1 MADRQPRGRSV
12 LQVITRN
19 ARGGRV
25 RVRGLLGSP
34 PLAQWIERQA
44 LGSGRP
50 RGIAAVR
57 ASSATGVVRF
67 AGDADIVPWL
77 AGCVQ
82 AFGAGEPPRAKPAR
96 VAPVAALRPP
106 SPPTARRPLRRSA
119 ATAGGADHR
128 RPTAAAGRSAGE
140 PAAPPADVVDAWHA
154 LPLATVLAR
163 LVATPA
169 GLSEAEAAR
178 RLARDGPNRVRDV
191 AGRSDGEMLVDQFKS
206 VPVALLA
213 ASGAAAL
220 ASRAWPDAAAIGTVI
235 AANAG
240 IGFITERQAEQ
251 TVGSLR
257 KLTPRQA
264 RVLRGGREAQI
275 SSDDVVVGDVLLL
288 KPGAPVAADARVIEA
303 YRLSTNEAPL
313 TGESR
318 QVRKDAVNDLPPQA
332 AIGERHNMVFMG
344 TVISGGMGKAVVVA
358 TGERTMLGGIRRLAQ
373 ASEPPYT
380 RLQTELDGLGRNL
393 AIGAAGLCAGVFGL
407 GLLRG
412 RAAGPLLRSAVSL
425 GVAAIPEGLPTVAT
439 SLLAAGIRTLQ
450 KRNVFARKLD
460 AVENLGAVDVVC
472 FDKTGTLTENRM
484 RVGSLVIGEK
494 TVQAAAAPA
503 SLPEDWLLVAALNNE
518 LEPGENGALAG
529 SATELALVEFAQAQ
543 GADVAALRRRHS
555 LLTVKH
561 RSEHHPY
568 MVTLHG
574 PANRGLLLTV
584 KGRPQEVLSRCTRW
598 HDGRRVVELTAARR
612 RRLLELND
620 ELAAAGHRVL
630 AFAVRRQ
637 NGRQL
642 GKTRG
647 LTWLGLVG
655 LADPVRAGI
664 AESIA
669 RFKAAGIRPVML
681 TGDQLGT
688 AQAVADQIGLDGQHG
703 IADAGLLPED
713 AAPLGDAVD
722 RASGFARTSPGM
734 KLTLI
739 KALQSRGHVVAM
751 TGDGTNDGP
760 ALKIA
765 DVGVAMGVSGT
776 DFAHAMSDL
785 VLQDDHPDGLLAAIA
800 EGRTAYL
807 NVKKA
812 VRYLVA
818 TNVSEL
824 AATALCVAAGLP
836 EPLDPLALLWTNL
849 ITDVSP
855 AIALGLE
862 PPEPD
867 ILRRPPFPRADGFL
881 GGADWRRVAVDGGM
895 ITAATMAA
903 YLYGIARY
911 GPGPRARTLAF
922 MSMTSAQLL
931 YALSARSDAP
941 LAFRG
946 KGRLRANPWLVRT
959 VVVSLAAQAGTVLFP
974 PLRALLRTTPIGL
987 ADAGV
992 ILATAA
998 APALAREAMKRL
1010 GTKGQGEA
1018 K

>member
-1 MADRQPRGRSV
+1 MPSGHGQGRES
-12 LQVITRN
+12 LQVVARD
-19 ARGGRV
+19 ARGVRV
-25 RVRGLLGSP
+25 RIRGLLGSP
-34 PLAQWIERQA
+34 ALAQWIEA
-44 LGSGRP
+44 
-50 RGIAAVR
+50 RGAGFGLPAAGVR
-57 ASSATGVVRF
+57 ASSSTGIVRLSTGGAADVVPSLSR
-67 AGDADIVPWL
+67 
-77 AGCVQ
+77 CV
-82 AFGAGEPPRAKPAR
+82 RAYFDDTDSPAR
-96 VAPVAALRPP
+96 RVGQPVAALRPP
-106 SPPTARRPLRRSA
+106 SPPTARKRLRPAPSAPKAAPVGAAAAKPAGAAVEWHAVPPAELRRLLQ
-119 ATAGGADHR
+119 ADGSGL
-128 RPTAAAGRSAGE
+128 TAA
-140 PAAPPADVVDAWHA
+140 
-154 LPLATVLAR
+154 
-163 LVATPA
+163 
-169 GLSEAEAAR
+169 EASR
-178 RLARDGPNRVRDV
+178 RLARNGANRIDDI
-191 AGRSDGEMLVDQFKS
+191 AGRGDGEILAGQFKS
-206 VPVALLA
+206 LPVALLA
-213 ASGAAAL
+213 GSGAVAM
-220 ASRAWPDAAAIGTVI
+220 ASRAWADAAAIGTVI

-240 IGFITERQAEQ
+240 IGFVTERQAEQ
-251 TVGSLR
+251 TVASLR
-257 KLTPRQA
+257 KLTPGEA
-264 RVLRGGREAQI
+264 RVLRDGAELNV
-275 SSDDVVVGDVLLL
+275 SSHEVVVGDVLLL
-288 KPGAPVAADARVIEA
+288 KPGIAVAADARVIES

-318 QVRKDAVNDLPPQA
+318 QVRKEPADSLPARAAV
-332 AIGERHNMVFMG
+332 GERQNMIFMG

-358 TGERTMLGGIRRLAQ
+358 TGERTMLGGIRRMAQ
-373 ASEPPYT
+373 ASEQPHT
-380 RLQTELDGLGRNL
+380 RLQSELDGLGRNL

-407 GLLRG
+407 GMLRG
-412 RAAGPLLRSAVSL
+412 RAAGPLLRTAVSL

-450 KRNVFARKLD
+450 KRNVFARNLD
-460 AVENLGAVDVVC
+460 AVENLGEVDVVC

-484 RVGSLVIGEK
+484 RVESLVIGEK
-494 TVQAAAAPA
+494 HVRAAGAAVT
-503 SLPEDWLLVAALNNE
+503 LPEDWLLVAALNNE
-518 LEPGENGALAG
+518 LEPNEGGGLTG
-529 SATELALVEFAQAQ
+529 SATEMALVEFAQGQ
-543 GADVAALRRRHS
+543 GADVAAMRRRRPQ
-555 LLTVKH
+555 LAVKY

-574 PANRGLLLTV
+574 PAQGGLLLTV
-584 KGRPQEVLSRCTRW
+584 KGRPQEVLARCTRW
-598 HDGRRVVELTAARR
+598 HDGRRAVALTPARR
-612 RRLLELND
+612 RQLLAQND
-620 ELAAAGHRVL
+620 ELAAAGDRVL
-630 AFAVRRQ
+630 ALAVRRQ
-637 NGRQL
+637 SGRQL
-642 GKTRG
+642 GKTRE
-647 LTWLGLVG
+647 LVWLGLVG

-688 AQAVADQIGLDGQHG
+688 AQAVADRIGLDGPHS
-703 IADAGLLPED
+703 IVDAGALPED
-713 AAPLGDAVD
+713 AAPLGKAVD
-722 RASGFARTSPGM
+722 QAAGFARTSPGM
-734 KLTLI
+734 KLSII

-751 TGDGTNDGP
+751 TGDGINDGP

-785 VLQDDHPDGLLAAIA
+785 VLQDDHPDGLLSAIA

-836 EPLDPLALLWTNL
+836 EPLDPLALLWTNI

-867 ILRRPPFPRADGFL
+867 ILQRPPFPRSDGFL
-881 GGADWRRVAVDGGM
+881 KRADWQRVAVDGGM

-922 MSMTSAQLL
+922 MTMTSSQLL

-941 LAFRG
+941 LSPLG
-946 KGRLRANPWLVRT
+946 NSRLRANPWLVRT
-959 VVVSLAAQAGTVLFP
+959 VVISLAAQAGTVLFP

-992 ILATAA
+992 VLATAA
-998 APALAREAMKRL
+998 APALAREALKRL
-1010 GTKGQGEA
+1010 RGKAESEGT
-1018 K
+1018 

>member
-1 MADRQPRGRSV
+1 MARRDSV
-12 LQVITRN
+12 QVQVV
-19 ARGGRV
+19 ARDALNVDV
-25 RVRGLLGSP
+25 RVRGLLESP
-34 PLAQWIERQA
+34 ALANWIETQ
-44 LGSGRP
+44 GSRFGLP
-50 RGIAAVR
+50 DAGIR
-57 ASSATGVVRF
+57 ASSGTGKVRLHAASGF
-67 AGDADIVPWL
+67 DPLPPLQRCVRAFFGDEASIGPCPV
-77 AGCVQ
+77 
-82 AFGAGEPPRAKPAR
+82 AR
-96 VAPVAALRPP
+96 VAALRPP
-106 SPPTARRPLRRSA
+106 TPPAARKRLRA
-119 ATAGGADHR
+119 ATTPSKAPARAARGRTSGGA
-128 RPTAAAGRSAGE
+128 AE
-140 PAAPPADVVDAWHA
+140 WHA
-154 LPLATVLAR
+154 MPLAR
-163 LVATPA
+163 LWRSLGSSAA
-169 GLSEAEAAR
+169 GLTAGEAAQ
-178 RLARDGPNRVRDV
+178 RLARDGANRIHDI
-191 AGRSDGEMLVDQFKS
+191 AGRSDREILIDQFKS

-213 ASGAAAL
+213 GSGAVAM
-220 ASRAWPDAAAIGTVI
+220 ASRAWADAAAIGTVV

-240 IGFITERQAEQ
+240 IGFYTERKAEQ
-251 TVGSLR
+251 TVTSLR
-257 KLTPRQA
+257 KLTPGKA
-264 RVLRGGREAQI
+264 RVLRDGTEVHV
-275 SSDDVVVGDVLLL
+275 SSHDIVAGDVLILQ
-288 KPGAPVAADARVIEA
+288 PGTAVAADARVIEA

-318 QVRKDAVNDLPPQA
+318 QMRKEAADVLPAEA
-332 AIGERHNMVFMG
+332 AIGERLNMVFMG
-344 TVISGGMGKAVVVA
+344 TIVSGGMGKAVVVA
-358 TGERTMLGGIRRLAQ
+358 TGERTVLGGIRRMAQ
-373 ASEPPYT
+373 AAEQPYT

-393 AIGAAGLCAGVFGL
+393 AIGAAGLCAGVFGV

-412 RAAGPLLRSAVSL
+412 RAAGPLLRTAVSL

-450 KRNVFARKLD
+450 QRNVFARKLD

-484 RVGSLVIGEK
+484 RVESLVIGRK
-494 TVQAAAAPA
+494 RLRVAAGAVLALSA
-503 SLPEDWLLVAALNNE
+503 DWLLVAALNNE
-518 LEPGENGALAG
+518 LEARDDGGLTG
-529 SATELALVEFAQAQ
+529 SATEMALVEFAQAQ
-543 GADVAALRRRHS
+543 GADVRALRRRHPR
-555 LLTVKH
+555 LAVKH

-574 PANRGLLLTV
+574 PGQGGLLLTV
-584 KGRPQEVLSRCTRW
+584 KGRPQEVLARSTHW
-598 HDGRRVVELTAARR
+598 YDGRRVRPLTLARR
-612 RRLLELND
+612 RQLLEHND
-620 ELAAAGHRVL
+620 QLAAAGHRVL

-637 NGRQL
+637 DGRQL
-642 GKTRG
+642 GKTRE

-688 AQAVADQIGLDGQHG
+688 AQAVADQIGLDGPRSVV
-703 IADAGLLPED
+703 DAGALPED
-713 AAPLGDAVD
+713 AAPLGEAVD
-722 RASGFARTSPGM
+722 GAAGFARTSPGM
-734 KLTLI
+734 KLSLV
-739 KALQSRGHVVAM
+739 KALQARGHVVAM
-751 TGDGTNDGP
+751 TGDGINDGP
-760 ALKIA
+760 ALKTA

-785 VLQDDHPDGLLAAIA
+785 VLQDDHPDGLLSAIA

-836 EPLDPLALLWTNL
+836 EPLDPLALLWTNI

-867 ILRRPPFPRADGFL
+867 ILERKPFPRAEGFL
-881 GGADWRRVAVDGGM
+881 QRTDWQRVAVDGSM
-895 ITAATMAA
+895 ITAATLAA

-922 MSMTSAQLL
+922 MTMTSGQLL
-931 YALSARSDAP
+931 YALSARSDSP
-941 LAFRG
+941 LTVLG
-946 KGRLRANPWLVRT
+946 NSRLRGNPWLART
-959 VVVSLAAQAGTVLFP
+959 VVISLAAQAGTVLFP

-992 ILATAA
+992 ILTAA
-998 APALAREAMKRL
+998 AAPVLAREALKRL
-1010 GTKGQGEA
+1010 RGAAESEA

>member
-1 MADRQPRGRSV
+1 MAVSRSAGPWP
-12 LQVITRN
+12 LQVV
-19 ARGGRV
+19 ARGPRAVRV
-25 RVRGLLGSP
+25 RVHGLLGSP
-34 PLAQWIERQA
+34 SLAEWIETR
-44 LGSGRP
+44 GGRFGLP
-50 RGIAAVR
+50 ATGVR
-57 ASSATGVVRF
+57 ASSSSGLVRI
-67 AGDADIVPWL
+67 AAADDVAAL
-77 AGCVQ
+77 ASLRRCVQ
-82 AFGAGEPPRAKPAR
+82 AFAAADGERRRGAGSA
-96 VAPVAALRPP
+96 VASLRPP
-106 SPPTARRPLRRSA
+106 GPPTTRKALQA
-119 ATAGGADHR
+119 APDSPR
-128 RPTAAAGRSAGE
+128 
-140 PAAPPADVVDAWHA
+140 PAAPQRKGKSRAGSPEWHA
-154 LPLATVLAR
+154 VPLASMWRTVGGAAEGLA
-163 LVATPA
+163 
-169 GLSEAEAAR
+169 GGEAAR
-178 RLARDGPNRVRDV
+178 RLARDGPNRISDI
-191 AGRSDGEMLVDQFKS
+191 AGRSDGEILAGQFKS
-206 VPVALLA
+206 VPVAMLA
-213 ASGAAAL
+213 GSGAVAL
-220 ASRAWPDAAAIGTVI
+220 ASRAVADAAAIGAVL

-240 IGFITERQAEQ
+240 IGFFTERKAEQ
-251 TVGSLR
+251 TVTSLR
-257 KLTPRQA
+257 KLTPGEA
-264 RVLRGGREAQI
+264 RVLRDGEE
-275 SSDDVVVGDVLLL
+275 SVVSTHEVVVGDVLVL
-288 KPGAPVAADARVIEA
+288 KPGMAVAADARVIEA

-318 QVRKDAVNDLPPQA
+318 QVRKQPADSLPAGAAV
-332 AIGERHNMVFMG
+332 GERHNMVFMG
-344 TVISGGMGKAVVVA
+344 TVVSGGMGKAVVVA

-373 ASEPPYT
+373 GAEQPYT

-393 AIGAAGLCAGVFGL
+393 AIGATALCAGVFGI

-412 RAAGPLLRSAVSL
+412 RAVGPLLRTAVSL

-439 SLLAAGIRTLQ
+439 SLLASGIRSLQ

-484 RVGSLVIGEK
+484 RVESLVIGQK
-494 TVQAAAAPA
+494 QLRLDKDA
-503 SLPEDWLLVAALNNE
+503 SVALPEDWLLVAALNND
-518 LEPGENGALAG
+518 LEPNDAGGLTG
-529 SATELALVEFAQAQ
+529 SATEMALVDFASEK
-543 GADVAALRRRHS
+543 GADVAAMRRRHRR
-555 LLTVKH
+555 LAVKH

-574 PANRGLLLTV
+574 PAQGGLLLTV
-584 KGRPQEVLSRCTRW
+584 KGRPQEVLARCTRW
-598 HDGRRVVELTAARR
+598 HDGNRVVALSPARR
-612 RRLLELND
+612 RQLLARND

-630 AFAVRRQ
+630 ALAVRRHAD
-637 NGRQL
+637 RQL
-642 GKTRG
+642 GKTRE

-669 RFKAAGIRPVML
+669 RFRAAGIRPVML

-688 AQAVADQIGLDGQHG
+688 AQSVARRIGLDGEQA
-703 IADAGLLPED
+703 IADAGALPEE
-713 AAPLGDAVD
+713 PGRLGDAVD
-722 RASGFARTSPGM
+722 RAAGFARTSPGM
-734 KLTLI
+734 KLAII

-751 TGDGTNDGP
+751 AGDGINDGP
-760 ALKIA
+760 ALKTA

-785 VLQDDHPDGLLAAIA
+785 VLQDDHPDGLLSAIA

-836 EPLDPLALLWTNL
+836 EPLDPLALLWTNI

-867 ILRRPPFPRADGFL
+867 ILERPPFPRAEGFL
-881 GGADWRRVAVDGGM
+881 QRRDWQRVAVDGGM
-895 ITAATMAA
+895 ITAATLAV

-922 MSMTSAQLL
+922 MTMTSSQLL

-941 LAFRG
+941 LSALG
-946 KGRLRANPWLVRT
+946 DSRLRANPWLVRT
-959 VVVSLAAQAGTVLFP
+959 VAISLAAQAGTVLFP

-992 ILATAA
+992 VLAAATA
-998 APALAREAMKRL
+998 PTLAREAMKRIKPAPER
-1010 GTKGQGEA
+1010 GA
-1018 K
+1018 R

>member
-1 MADRQPRGRSV
+1 MPGTRTDRRDF
-12 LQVITRN
+12 LQVV
-19 ARGGRV
+19 ARDARRVHV

-34 PLAQWIERQA
+34 ALANWIETR
-44 LGSGRP
+44 GSRFGLP
-50 RGIAAVR
+50 DTGIR
-57 ASSATGVVRF
+57 ASSGSGTVRLQTTPGF
-67 AGDADIVPWL
+67 DPLPPLQRCVRAFFNDEVSTVPRS
-77 AGCVQ
+77 AAQ
-82 AFGAGEPPRAKPAR
+82 
-96 VAPVAALRPP
+96 VAALRPP
-106 SPPTARRPLRRSA
+106 SPPTARTSLRAAPAPSNPPARSGQARPSGGSA
-119 ATAGGADHR
+119 GWHAVSLAALWQMLGSD
-128 RPTAAAGRSAGE
+128 AAG
-140 PAAPPADVVDAWHA
+140 
-154 LPLATVLAR
+154 LPS
-163 LVATPA
+163 
-169 GLSEAEAAR
+169 GEAAR
-178 RLARDGPNRVRDV
+178 RLGRDGANRIHDI
-191 AGRSDGEMLVDQFKS
+191 AGRSDGEILLGQFKS

-213 ASGAAAL
+213 GSGAVAM
-220 ASRAWPDAAAIGTVI
+220 ASRAWADAAAIGTVV

-240 IGFITERQAEQ
+240 IGFYTERKAEQ
-251 TVGSLR
+251 TVTSLR
-257 KLTPRQA
+257 KLTPGEA
-264 RVLRGGREAQI
+264 RVLRDGEEVHV
-275 SSDDVVVGDVLLL
+275 SSHDVVAGDVLILQ
-288 KPGAPVAADARVIEA
+288 PGISVAADARVIEA

-318 QVRKDAVNDLPPQA
+318 QVRKAAADALPAAA
-332 AIGERHNMVFMG
+332 AISERLNMVFMG
-344 TVISGGMGKAVVVA
+344 TVVSGGMGKAVVVA
-358 TGERTMLGGIRRLAQ
+358 TGERTVLGGIRRMAQ
-373 ASEPPYT
+373 AAEQPYT
-380 RLQTELDGLGRNL
+380 RLQAELDGLGRNL
-393 AIGAAGLCAGVFGL
+393 AIGAAGLCAGVFGI

-412 RAAGPLLRSAVSL
+412 RAAGPLLRNAVSL

-450 KRNVFARKLD
+450 QRNVFARKLD

-484 RVGSLVIGEK
+484 RVESLVIGEK
-494 TVQAAAAPA
+494 RMRVAAGAALA
-503 SLPEDWLLVAALNNE
+503 LSDDWLRVAALNNE
-518 LEPGENGALAG
+518 LAASDDGGLTG
-529 SATELALVEFAQAQ
+529 SATEMALVEFAQAQ
-543 GADVAALRRRHS
+543 GADVRALRRRHPR
-555 LLTVKH
+555 LAVKH

-574 PANRGLLLTV
+574 PGQGGLLLTV
-584 KGRPQEVLSRCTRW
+584 KGRPHEVLARSTHW
-598 HDGRRVVELTAARR
+598 YDGRRVRPLTPARR
-612 RRLLELND
+612 RQLLEHND

-637 NGRQL
+637 DNRQL
-642 GKTRG
+642 GKTRE

-655 LADPVRAGI
+655 LGDPVRAGI

-681 TGDQLGT
+681 TGDQPGT
-688 AQAVADQIGLDGQHG
+688 AQAVADQIRLAGPHSVV
-703 IADAGLLPED
+703 DAGALPED
-713 AAPLGDAVD
+713 AASLGEAVD
-722 RASGFARTSPGM
+722 AAAGFARTSPGM
-734 KLTLI
+734 KLSII
-739 KALQSRGHVVAM
+739 KALQARGHVVAM
-751 TGDGTNDGP
+751 TGDGINDGP
-760 ALKIA
+760 ALKTA

-785 VLQDDHPDGLLAAIA
+785 VLQDDHPDGLLTAIA

-836 EPLDPLALLWTNL
+836 EPLDPLALLWTNI

-867 ILRRPPFPRADGFL
+867 ILERPPFPRAEGFL
-881 GGADWRRVAVDGGM
+881 QRADWQRVAVDGGM
-895 ITAATMAA
+895 ITAATLAA

-922 MSMTSAQLL
+922 MAMTSGQLL
-931 YALSARSDAP
+931 YALSARSDSP
-941 LAFRG
+941 LTVVG
-946 KGRLRANPWLVRT
+946 NSRLRANPWLART
-959 VVVSLAAQAGTVLFP
+959 VVVSLAVQAGTVLFP

-992 ILATAA
+992 ILTAA
-998 APALAREAMKRL
+998 AAPVLAREALKRL
-1010 GTKGQGEA
+1010 RGADQSEA

>member
-1 MADRQPRGRSV
+1 MTSTSLWKT
-12 LQVITRN
+12 LQTD
-19 ARGGRV
+19 
-25 RVRGLLGSP
+25 
-34 PLAQWIERQA
+34 
-44 LGSGRP
+44 GSGLT
-50 RGIAAVR
+50 
-57 ASSATGVVRF
+57 S
-67 AGDADIVPWL
+67 
-77 AGCVQ
+77 
-82 AFGAGEPPRAKPAR
+82 
-96 VAPVAALRPP
+96 
-106 SPPTARRPLRRSA
+106 
-119 ATAGGADHR
+119 
-128 RPTAAAGRSAGE
+128 
-140 PAAPPADVVDAWHA
+140 VDAA
-154 LPLATVLAR
+154 Q
-163 LVATPA
+163 
-169 GLSEAEAAR
+169 
-178 RLARDGPNRVRDV
+178 RLARDGANRINDI
-191 AGRSDGEMLVDQFKS
+191 AGRSDGEILVDQFKS

-213 ASGAAAL
+213 GSGAVAL
-220 ASRAWPDAAAIGTVI
+220 ASRAWADAAAIGTVV

-240 IGFITERQAEQ
+240 IGFYTERKAEQ
-251 TVGSLR
+251 TVTSLR
-257 KLTPRQA
+257 KLTPGEA
-264 RVLRGGREAQI
+264 RVLRDGEEVHI
-275 SSDDVVVGDVLLL
+275 SSHEVVVGDLLIL
-288 KPGAPVAADARVIEA
+288 KPGTAVAADARVIEA

-318 QVRKDAVNDLPPQA
+318 QVRKEASDALPA
-332 AIGERHNMVFMG
+332 AAAVGERHNMVFMG
-344 TVISGGMGKAVVVA
+344 TVVSGGMGKAVVVA

-373 ASEPPYT
+373 STEQPYT

-393 AIGAAGLCAGVFGL
+393 AIGAAGLCVGVFGL

-412 RAAGPLLRSAVSL
+412 RAAGPLLRTAVSL

-439 SLLAAGIRTLQ
+439 SLLASGIRTLQ

-484 RVGSLVIGEK
+484 RVESLVVGQKQVRLEK
-494 TVQAAAAPA
+494 DVRVT
-503 SLPEDWLLVAALNNE
+503 LPEDWLLVAVLNNE
-518 LEPGENGALAG
+518 LEPRDGGGLTG
-529 SATELALVEFAQAQ
+529 SATEMALVEFAQGQ
-543 GADVAALRRRHS
+543 GADVAAMRRRHPQ
-555 LLTVKH
+555 LAVKY

-574 PANRGLLLTV
+574 PAQGGLLLTV
-584 KGRPQEVLSRCTRW
+584 KGRPQEVLARCTRW
-598 HDGRRVVELTAARR
+598 HDGSRVVALTPARR
-612 RRLLELND
+612 RQLLAQND
-620 ELAAAGHRVL
+620 ELAAAGDRVL
-630 AFAVRRQ
+630 ALAVRRQ
-637 NGRQL
+637 SGRQL
-642 GKTRG
+642 GKTRE
-647 LTWLGLVG
+647 LVWLGLVG

-688 AQAVADQIGLDGQHG
+688 AQAVAERIGLDGPHS
-703 IADAGLLPED
+703 IADAGALPGD
-713 AAPLGDAVD
+713 SAPLGKAVD
-722 RASGFARTSPGM
+722 QAAGFARTSPGM
-734 KLTLI
+734 KLSI
-739 KALQSRGHVVAM
+739 VKALQARGHVVAM
-751 TGDGTNDGP
+751 TGDGINDGP
-760 ALKIA
+760 ALKTA

-785 VLQDDHPDGLLAAIA
+785 VLQDDHPDGLLSAIA

-836 EPLDPLALLWTNL
+836 EPLDPLALLWTNI

-867 ILRRPPFPRADGFL
+867 ILERPPFPRAAGFL
-881 GGADWRRVAVDGGM
+881 QRADWQRVAVDGGM

-922 MSMTSAQLL
+922 MTMTSSQLL

-941 LAFRG
+941 LSPLG
-946 KGRLRANPWLVRT
+946 NSRLRANPWLVRT
-959 VVVSLAAQAGTVLFP
+959 VVISLAAQAGTVLFP

-992 ILATAA
+992 VLATAA
-998 APALAREAMKRL
+998 APALAREALKRL
-1010 GTKGQGEA
+1010 RGKAESEGT
-1018 K
+1018 

>member
-1 MADRQPRGRSV
+1 MAGRDLV
-12 LQVITRN
+12 QVVARD
-19 ARGGRV
+19 ARGTHV

-34 PLAQWIERQA
+34 ALANWIETQ
-44 LGSGRP
+44 GSRFGLRDT
-50 RGIAAVR
+50 GVR
-57 ASSATGVVRF
+57 ASSSSGKVRLHPASGF
-67 AGDADIVPWL
+67 DPLPPLQRCVRTFFRGDVSMAPRP
-77 AGCVQ
+77 AVQ
-82 AFGAGEPPRAKPAR
+82 
-96 VAPVAALRPP
+96 VAALRPP
-106 SPPTARRPLRRSA
+106 SPPAAQKRLRRA
-119 ATAGGADHR
+119 AAPSKSPARAGQRQPFGGA
-128 RPTAAAGRSAGE
+128 
-140 PAAPPADVVDAWHA
+140 ADWHA
-154 LPLATVLAR
+154 VPLAR
-163 LVATPA
+163 LWQLIGSDVA
-169 GLSEAEAAR
+169 GLTTSEAAQ
-178 RLARDGPNRVRDV
+178 RLERDGANRIHDI
-191 AGRSDGEMLVDQFKS
+191 AGRSDGEILVDQFKS

-213 ASGAAAL
+213 GSGAVAL
-220 ASRAWPDAAAIGTVI
+220 ASRAWADAAAIGTVV

-240 IGFITERQAEQ
+240 IGFYTERKAEQ
-251 TVGSLR
+251 TVTSLR
-257 KLTPRQA
+257 KLTPGDA
-264 RVLRGGREAQI
+264 RVLRDGEEVHI
-275 SSDDVVVGDVLLL
+275 SSHDVVAGDVLILQ
-288 KPGAPVAADARVIEA
+288 PGIAVAADARVIEA

-318 QVRKDAVNDLPPQA
+318 QVRKDASDAVPAAA

-344 TVISGGMGKAVVVA
+344 TVVSGGMGKAIVVA
-358 TGERTMLGGIRRLAQ
+358 TGERTVLGGIRRMAQ
-373 ASEPPYT
+373 AAEQPYT

-393 AIGAAGLCAGVFGL
+393 AIGAAGLCAGVFGV

-450 KRNVFARKLD
+450 QRNVFARKLD

-484 RVGSLVIGEK
+484 RVESLVIGEK
-494 TVQAAAAPA
+494 RVRVAAGAALA
-503 SLPEDWLLVAALNNE
+503 LSEDWLLVAALNNE
-518 LEPGENGALAG
+518 LEAGDDGSLSG
-529 SATELALVEFAQAQ
+529 SATEMALVEFAQAQ
-543 GADVAALRRRHS
+543 GADVRVLRRRHPR
-555 LLTVKH
+555 LAVKH

-574 PANRGLLLTV
+574 PGQGGLLLTV
-584 KGRPQEVLSRCTRW
+584 KGRPQEVLARSTHW
-598 HDGRRVVELTAARR
+598 YDGRRVRPLTPSRR
-612 RRLLELND
+612 RQLLAHND
-620 ELAAAGHRVL
+620 QLAAVGHRVL

-637 NGRQL
+637 DGRQL
-642 GKTRG
+642 GKTRE

-664 AESIA
+664 AESMA

-688 AQAVADQIGLDGQHG
+688 AQAVADRIGLDGPH
-703 IADAGLLPED
+703 AVVDAGALPED
-713 AAPLGDAVD
+713 AASLGEAVD
-722 RASGFARTSPGM
+722 VAAGFARTSPGM
-734 KLTLI
+734 KLSI
-739 KALQSRGHVVAM
+739 IRALQARGHVVAM
-751 TGDGTNDGP
+751 TGDGINDGP
-760 ALKIA
+760 ALKTA

-785 VLQDDHPDGLLAAIA
+785 VLQDDHPTGLLSAIA

-836 EPLDPLALLWTNL
+836 EPLDPLALLWTNI

-867 ILRRPPFPRADGFL
+867 ILERRPFPRAEGFL
-881 GGADWRRVAVDGGM
+881 QRADWQRVAVDGGM
-895 ITAATMAA
+895 ITAATLAA

-922 MSMTSAQLL
+922 MTMTSGQLL
-931 YALSARSDAP
+931 YALSARSDSP
-941 LAFRG
+941 LTIVG
-946 KGRLRANPWLVRT
+946 NSRLHSNPWLVRT
-959 VVVSLAAQAGTVLFP
+959 VVLSLAAQAGTVLFP

-992 ILATAA
+992 ILTAA
-998 APALAREAMKRL
+998 ATPVLAREALKRL
-1010 GTKGQGEA
+1010 RGADQDKA
-1018 K
+1018 A